1 MTFEEFVKKNGYE
14 VPKHILSTYKE
25 IEILLNEG
33 KDVFVIMPRHS
44 CRTMFM
50 TYLKKTEK
58 ILNDYKEL
66 KND

>member
-25 IEILLNEG
+25 IETLLNEN

-44 CRTMFM
+44 YRTMFM
-50 TYLKKTEK
+50 TYLKEMKK
-58 ILNDYKEL
+58 ILNDCKEA
-66 KND
+66 K